1 MNDADYMAQQAETQ
15 GLEALTNARATI
27 ERALAE
33 LDHFIARYEEV
44 DGLRR
49 KADVLNWTLNH
60 LATYV
65 PNNVRLDLIAGAQAE
80 LMRADAKR

>member
-1 MNDADYMAQQAETQ
+1 MNPAECMAQHAETQ
-15 GLEALTNARATI
+15 GREALTNARATI

-44 DGLRR
+44 DALKH

-60 LATYV
+60 LATYI

-80 LMRADAKR
+80 LMRADARR